1 MRLDSAS
8 LSPNLLT
15 LGMGPIETN
24 LVYEIKY
31 FISKIHARNDRP
43 RKYFIQQIRVL
54 HVFTASP
61 TLVSFIRS
69 PLIYQIW

>member
-1 MRLDSAS
+1 MGPHFLPFASIIYYHQAPFDRFMRLDSGS

-15 LGMGPIETN
+15 LGMGPIETS

-43 RKYFIQQIRVL
+43 R
-54 HVFTASP
+54 
-61 TLVSFIRS
+61 
-69 PLIYQIW
+69 